1 MSLYGCSMKWN
12 EILQI
17 VLFFGLGIALT
28 PPVGRFM
35 AKVFKGEKTILHPV
49 FLPIEKAVYRIT
61 GINPNEEMTWL
72 RYFWA
77 VLLFT
82 TVGFATLMA
91 VFMTQQWLPL
101 NPQKLPNCAWH
112 LAFMQAWSFTCN
124 ADWQSYAGETTMSN
138 FSQVFGIMVHQFL
151 SGAIG
156 LAVLVAV
163 GRALKRATV
172 KSIGNFWV
180 DLTRGLLYFVIPLS
194 VIWAIP
200 LAWQGVPQTW
210 AAYPNASLME
220 PYTTQVQKTD
230 DKGNNVTTNIQLV
243 LSQPKLDAAG
253 KQIMANGAPVMVDV
267 PQVDAKGAPIMTNV
281 PVMVDAKVD
290 TQPIPIG
297 PVASL
302 EAIKQLFT
310 NGGGWYNVNSA
321 HPYENPTPLSDF
333 LELLAIIVVPMAQVY
348 MFGLLVGNKKHAWC
362 LFWVMLAMFVFSF
375 CVSWYCE
382 TRPNPVTGSYASNME
397 GKEQRFGVM
406 NSVLWANA
414 CTAIDNGS
422 VNSMHDSYMPLAGMM
437 PMWNILIGEMLF
449 GGIGCGMYCML
460 FHVLITVFIA
470 GLMIGRTPEY
480 LGKKLDAWC
489 ATWAVIGVLIPNAA
503 CLLPTA
509 LAVMIPQGLSSL
521 GNNGPH
527 GLSEILYCFGEAANN
542 NGSAFAGLNAN
553 TPFYNIGAGIV
564 IWIGRFIPIIA
575 ALAIVGRLASK
586 KTVEASSGT
595 LPTHGLTFGLTL
607 TGVIVIVA
615 ALTFFPVLCLGPIVE
630 HGLMLLGRTF

>member
-1 MSLYGCSMKWN
+1 MKAI
-12 EILQI
+12 EIIQI

-28 PPVGRFM
+28 PPIGRFM
-35 AKVFKGEKTILHPV
+35 FKIFTGERTFLHPLV
-49 FLPIEKAVYRIT
+49 LPIENGVYRLT
-61 GINPNEEMTWL
+61 GVNPKEEMTWL

-77 VLLFT
+77 VLLFA
-82 TVGFATLMA
+82 TVGFASLMA
-91 VFMTQQWLPL
+91 IFMTQQWLPL
-101 NPQKLPNCAWH
+101 NPQKLPNCTWD

-124 ADWQSYAGETTMSN
+124 ADWQSYAGETTMSYL
-138 FSQVFGIMVHQFL
+138 SQVFGIMVHQFL
-151 SGAIG
+151 SGAAG

-163 GRALKRATV
+163 GRALKRA
-172 KSIGNFWV
+172 SISSVGNFWV
-180 DLTRGLLYFVIPLS
+180 DMTRGLLYFVIPLS
-194 VIWAIP
+194 VVWAIP
-200 LAWQGVPQTW
+200 LAWQAVPQTW
-210 AAYPNASLME
+210 KPYETASLME
-220 PYTTQVQKTD
+220 SYTTQVQKTD

-243 LSQPKLDAAG
+243 LSQAKLDAAG
-253 KQIMANGAPVMVDV
+253 KQVMSNGAPVMVDV

-281 PVMVDAKVD
+281 PVMVDAKVA

-321 HPYENPTPLSDF
+321 HPFENPTPLSDF

-362 LFWVMLAMFVFSF
+362 LFTVMLAMFVGSF
-375 CVSWYCE
+375 LISWYCE
-382 TRPNPVTGSYASNME
+382 AQPNPVTGNYAFNME

-509 LAVMIPQGLSSL
+509 LAVMLPQGLSSL

-586 KTVEASSGT
+586 KTVEASAGT
-595 LPTHGLTFGLTL
+595 LPTHGWTFGLTL
-607 TGVIVIVA
+607 TGVIIIVA

-630 HGLMLLGRTF
+630 HGLMLMGRTF

>member
-1 MSLYGCSMKWN
+1 MKTI
-12 EILQI
+12 EIIQI

-35 AKVFKGEKTILHPV
+35 AKVYKGERTFLHPI
-49 FLPIEKAVYRIT
+49 FHPIEKVIYRLT
-61 GINPNEEMTWL
+61 GMDPNEEMTWL
-72 RYFWA
+72 QYFWA
-77 VLLFT
+77 VLMFA
-82 TVGFATLMA
+82 TVGFAADMA
-91 VFMTQQWLPL
+91 IFMTQQWLPL
-101 NPQKLPNCAWH
+101 NPQKLPNCSWH

-124 ADWQSYAGETTMSN
+124 ADWQSYAGETTMSY
-138 FSQVFGIMVHQFL
+138 FSQIFAIMVHQFL
-151 SGAIG
+151 SGASG

-163 GRALKRATV
+163 GRALKRASVKTV
-172 KSIGNFWV
+172 GNFWT
-180 DLTRGLLYFVIPLS
+180 DLTRGMLYFVMPLC
-194 VIWAIP
+194 VLWTIP
-200 LAWQGVPQTW
+200 LAWQGVPQTFKPYQT
-210 AAYPNASLME
+210 AQLME
-220 PYTTQVQKTD
+220 PYTTQVQATD
-230 DKGNNVTTNIQLV
+230 AKGNNVTTNIQLV
-243 LSQPKLDAAG
+243 LQAPKLDAKG
-253 KQIMANGAPVMVDV
+253 QPVMTNGVAAMVDV
-267 PQVDAKGAPIMTNV
+267 PQVDAKGVPIMTNA

-290 TQPIPIG
+290 TQPIPLG
-297 PVASL
+297 VVACF

-321 HPYENPTPLSDF
+321 HPFENPTPLTNF
-333 LELLAIIVVPMAQVY
+333 LEMLAIIVVPMAQVY
-348 MFGLLVGNKKHAWC
+348 MFGLLVGNKKHAWT
-362 LFWVMLAMFVFSF
+362 LFSVMLTLYLLSF
-375 CVSWYCE
+375 AGAWYFE
-382 TRPNPVTGSYASNME
+382 SQPNPVTGNALANME
-397 GKEQRFGVM
+397 GKEQRIGVM
-406 NSVLWANA
+406 NSVLWGTS

-437 PMWNILIGEMLF
+437 PLWNILIGEMLF

-503 CLLPTA
+503 ALIPTA
-509 LAVMIPQGLSSL
+509 IAVMIPQGLSSM
-521 GNNGPH
+521 NNGGPH
-527 GLSEILYCFGEAANN
+527 GLTEVLYCFGEAANN

-595 LPTHGLTFGLTL
+595 LPTHGWTFGITL
-607 TGVIVIVA
+607 AGVIIIVA
-615 ALTFFPVLCLGPIVE
+615 ALTFFPALCLGPIVE
-630 HGLMLLGRTF
+630 HGLMLAGRMF

>member
-1 MSLYGCSMKWN
+1 MSTI
-12 EILQI
+12 EIIQI

-28 PPVGRFM
+28 PLIGKFM
-35 AKVFKGEKTILHPV
+35 YKVYTGQKTFLHPL
-49 FLPIEKAVYRIT
+49 FAPIERFIYRIT
-61 GINPNEEMTWL
+61 GCDPEQEMTWL
-72 RYFWA
+72 QYFWA
-77 VLLFT
+77 VLLFA
-82 TVGFATLMA
+82 TVGFAA
-91 VFMTQQWLPL
+91 DVFIFMTQKWLPL
-101 NPQKLPNCAWH
+101 NPQHLDNCSWH

-124 ADWQSYAGETTMSN
+124 ADWQSYAGETTMSY
-138 FSQVFGIMVHQFL
+138 FSQIFGIMVHQFL
-151 SGAIG
+151 SGASG

-163 GRALKRATV
+163 GRALKRASVKTV
-172 KSIGNFWV
+172 GNFWT

-194 VIWAIP
+194 ALWAIP
-200 LAWQGVPQTW
+200 LVWQGVPQTFKP
-210 AAYPNASLME
+210 YQTASLME

-243 LSQPKLDAAG
+243 VSMPKMDAAG
-253 KQIMANGAPVMVDV
+253 KPVMANDAPVMVDT
-267 PQVDAKGAPIMTNV
+267 PQVDTKGAPIMTNM
-281 PVMVDAKVD
+281 PVMVDAKVE

-297 PVASL
+297 AVASF
-302 EAIKQLFT
+302 ESIKQLFT
-310 NGGGWYNVNSA
+310 NGGGWFNVNSA
-321 HPYENPTPLSDF
+321 HPFENPTPLTNF

-362 LFWVMLAMFVFSF
+362 LFNVMLALFVLSF
-375 CVSWYCE
+375 AVSWYYE
-382 TRPNPVTGSYASNME
+382 AKPNPVMMAGSAPNME
-397 GKEQRFGVM
+397 GKEQRIGVM
-406 NSVLWANA
+406 NSTLWASA

-422 VNSMHDSYMPLAGMM
+422 VNSMHDSYQPLSGMM
-437 PMWNILIGEMLF
+437 PMWNIMIGEMLF

-503 CLLPTA
+503 CLLPSA
-509 LAVMIPQGLSSL
+509 LAVKLPQGLSSM
-521 GNNGPH
+521 NNGGPH
-527 GLSEILYCFGEAANN
+527 GFSEVLYCFAEAANN

-553 TPFYNIGAGIV
+553 TPFYNVSTGII

-586 KTVEASSGT
+586 KTVEASAGT
-595 LPTHGLTFGLTL
+595 LPTHGWTFGLTL

-615 ALTFFPVLCLGPIVE
+615 ALTFFPALCLGPIVE
-630 HGLMLLGRTF
+630 HGLMLTGKAF